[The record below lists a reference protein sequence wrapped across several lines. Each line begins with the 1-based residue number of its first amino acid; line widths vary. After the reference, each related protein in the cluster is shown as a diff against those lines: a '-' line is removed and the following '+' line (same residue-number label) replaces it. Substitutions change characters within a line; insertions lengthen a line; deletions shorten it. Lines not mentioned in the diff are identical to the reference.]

1 MRYAWA
7 AYKSGALKD
16 MSAPFNE
23 LGMTADRFKAAFET
37 IVTTRYHGAW
47 TLFAETP
54 KGFIP
59 VGFVFAFYS
68 HTEHAFSPFMIVGDL
83 VWCPWAT
90 VRNKIEAAVYFFSRI
105 RKEIPMMDYA
115 YGPTNQRF
123 FEMLARHG
131 IMRRIGITFNVVKG
145 EPVHIFETVART
157 E

>member
-7 AYKSGALKD
+7 AYKGGGLKD

-23 LGMTADRFKAAFET
+23 LGMSADQFKAAFEE
-37 IVTTRYHGAW
+37 IVTARYHGAW

-68 HTEHAFSPFMIVGDL
+68 HTEHAMSPFMIVGDL

-90 VRNKIEAAVYFFSRI
+90 PRNKIEAAVGFFNRI

-115 YGPTNQRF
+115 YGEVNKKF

-131 IMRRIGITFNVVKG
+131 IVRRVGTTYNVVKG
-145 EPVHIFETVART
+145 EPVAIFETRAD
-157 E
+157 